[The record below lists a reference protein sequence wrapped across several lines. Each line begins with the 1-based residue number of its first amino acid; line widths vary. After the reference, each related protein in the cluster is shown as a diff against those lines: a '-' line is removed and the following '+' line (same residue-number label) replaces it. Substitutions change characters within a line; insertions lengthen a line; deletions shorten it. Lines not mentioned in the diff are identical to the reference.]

1 MKTEAS
7 KWSPWHV
14 GLFLK
19 NTRDVCISY
28 MIDVVALWFDLSSSS
43 KVSSKVSLSS
53 CSLIGH
59 CNSKDTC
66 LKPGGSRSSS
76 KVSFRVWSVHML
88 PPCHM
93 ISKISSLAEGEDVLK
108 LSHQIHNLLT
118 IENMYSFIIYKCPHP
133 VSFCKTNAYIS
144 ITTCVTTG
152 LSPRPRCYVLLRSTI
167 VYFS

>member
-1 MKTEAS
+1 MISMAC
-7 KWSPWHV
+7 W
-14 GLFLK
+14 FIF
-19 NTRDVCISY
+19 ISY

-88 PPCHM
+88 LPCHM
-93 ISKISSLAEGEDVLK
+93 ISKISSLAEREDVLK
-108 LSHQIHNLLT
+108 LSLQIHSFVDYRKHLFIYYLQASSPLL
-118 IENMYSFIIYKCPHP
+118 
-133 VSFCKTNAYIS
+133 
-144 ITTCVTTG
+144 
-152 LSPRPRCYVLLRSTI
+152 LL
-167 VYFS
+167 